1 MKRIVVC
8 SLAAWVCLGSV
19 AVRAEQAAPR
29 DIWPQAAAAA
39 ETGDLDGATRKMNE
53 LTAAARDLGIHTL
66 PVYAAAAAS
75 VSRQAAKENATA
87 NAAWASRAADQ
98 RDPAPPAVAFTKA
111 DQAGGTRQS
120 ARALPATLKGYGGV
134 FRVGGRACGYW
145 RVSPA

>member
-39 ETGDLDGATRKMNE
+39 ETGDLDGATRKTNE
-53 LTAAARDLGIHTL
+53 LAAAARDRGIHTL

-75 VSRQAAKENATA
+75 VSREAAKEHDKAKSD
-87 NAAWASRAADQ
+87 WASKAADQ
-98 RDPAPPAVAFTKA
+98 LDPPSPAV
-111 DQAGGTRQS
+111 
-120 ARALPATLKGYGGV
+120 
-134 FRVGGRACGYW
+134 
-145 RVSPA
+145 